1 MVLSRLGVEVKD
13 RIVAITLNHP
23 PLNVIDIE
31 MMEQLAS
38 TLANAEVRREIAV
51 IVLNGSDR
59 AIFRWC

>member
-1 MVLSRLGVEVKD
+1 MVSVQALEVEVRD

-38 TLANAEVRREIAV
+38 TTAGTRR
-51 IVLNGSDR
+51 LGMR
-59 AIFRWC
+59 